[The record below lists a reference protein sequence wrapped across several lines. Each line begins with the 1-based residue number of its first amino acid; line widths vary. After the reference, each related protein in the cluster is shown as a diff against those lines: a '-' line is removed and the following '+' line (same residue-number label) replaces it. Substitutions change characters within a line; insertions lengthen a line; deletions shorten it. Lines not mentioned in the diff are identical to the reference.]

1 MFYKEKNNQI
11 QLQFVYSKWTL
22 FNFALKFAIKNDNE
36 KKGQRER
43 DRDVLFYL
51 DFNQTN
57 E

>member
-1 MFYKEKNNQI
+1 MFYKEKNNQT

-22 FNFALKFAIKNDNE
+22 FNFAPMIAIENE
-36 KKGQRER
+36 RERKGQRER
-43 DRDVLFYL
+43 ERDGFYL